1 MIRKLNRLSP
11 DVDSAGVFEVVFA
24 DHNVL
29 TVALSPGYPMLV
41 QRFPVAGQAGHWL
54 DGASVEFSSLPPF
67 IVGEPFI
74 LDDARG
80 QLLTAPIT
88 WIVELD
94 EE

>member
-1 MIRKLNRLSP
+1 MMRKLNSLTP

-54 DGASVEFSSLPPF
+54 DAASVEFSSLPPL
-67 IVGEPFI
+67 IVGEPFL
-74 LDDARG
+74 LDDIRG
-80 QLLTAPIT
+80 QLRTAPIT
-88 WIVELD
+88 WIVQLD
-94 EE
+94 DE

>member
-1 MIRKLNRLSP
+1 MMRKLNRLTP

-54 DGASVEFSSLPPF
+54 DAASVEFSSLPPL
-67 IVGEPFI
+67 IVGEPFL
-74 LDDARG
+74 LDDIRG
-80 QLLTAPIT
+80 QLRTAPIT
-88 WIVELD
+88 WIVQLD
-94 EE
+94 DE